1 MHPAPERIRK
11 MPRIKRGVMA
21 KKRHKKIIKL
31 AEGYYGTRKNVFQ
44 SANEAVARAGNFAY
58 RDRRNKKRDFRRL
71 WITRISAACRNAGTT
86 YSAFI
91 ASMIK
96 HGVELDR
103 KVLADL
109 AVRDGDGFINLLK
122 QVGLVA

>member
-1 MHPAPERIRK
+1 
-11 MPRIKRGVMA
+11 MPRIKRGLMA
-21 KKRHKKIIKL
+21 HKRHKKIIKA
-31 AEGYYGTRKNVFQ
+31 AEGYFGARKNVFQ
-44 SANEAVARAGNFAY
+44 IANEAVAKAGNYAY

-91 ASMIK
+91 AAMIK
-96 HGVELDR
+96 HGIELDR

-109 AVRDGDGFINLLK
+109 AVRDGDGFLNLLK

>member
-1 MHPAPERIRK
+1 
-11 MPRIKRGVMA
+11 
-21 KKRHKKIIKL
+21 
-31 AEGYYGTRKNVFQ
+31 
-44 SANEAVARAGNFAY
+44 
-58 RDRRNKKRDFRRL
+58 
-71 WITRISAACRNAGTT
+71 
-86 YSAFI
+86 
-91 ASMIK
+91 MIK